1 MNALADPLDH
11 PDPADILARTLWGE
25 ARGESKAGR
34 EAVAA
39 VVLNRVEVA
48 TRHGGR
54 FWWGNDVVSVCLKP
68 WQFSCWNVNDPNR
81 AKLQA
86 VDEKNRVFAQC
97 RRIADAALAGEL
109 ADPTEGA
116 THYHVE
122 GLSPPWSLGRQ
133 PVTQIGGH
141 LFYKDIG

>member
-11 PDPADILARTLWGE
+11 LDPADVLARTIWGE

-39 VVLNRVEVA
+39 VVMNRVGVA
-48 TRHGGR
+48 GRHGGR

-68 WQFSCWNVNDPNR
+68 WQFSCWNANDPNR

-86 VDEKNRVFAQC
+86 VDENNRVFAQC
-97 RRIADAALAGEL
+97 RRIADAALTGEL
-109 ADPTEGA
+109 DDPTDGA
-116 THYHVE
+116 T
-122 GLSPPWSLGRQ
+122 
-133 PVTQIGGH
+133 
-141 LFYKDIG
+141 